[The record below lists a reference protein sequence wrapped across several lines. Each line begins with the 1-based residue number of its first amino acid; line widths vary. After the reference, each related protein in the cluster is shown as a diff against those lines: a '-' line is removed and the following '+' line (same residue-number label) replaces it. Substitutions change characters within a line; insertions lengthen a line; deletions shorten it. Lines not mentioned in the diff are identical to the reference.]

1 MFCIIIVD
9 LLYHSQVY
17 KAGVHP
23 RFPNGGKMSQHLD
36 SLEIGDTIDIRGP
49 EGKVTYVGRG
59 RVCCQ
64 L

>member
-1 MFCIIIVD
+1 MFQ
-9 LLYHSQVY
+9 QVY

-49 EGKVTYVGRG
+49 EGKVNYAGRG
-59 RVCCQ
+59 
-64 L
+64 